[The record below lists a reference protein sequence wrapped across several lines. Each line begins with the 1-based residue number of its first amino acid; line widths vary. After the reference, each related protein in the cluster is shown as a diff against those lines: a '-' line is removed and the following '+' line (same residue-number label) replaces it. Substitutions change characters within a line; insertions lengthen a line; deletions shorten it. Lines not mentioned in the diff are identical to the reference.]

1 MFKQNRASTTTA
13 HHQLIK
19 EMLIQNFQLNF
30 FTEPIPCS
38 QISLLF
44 FKETNTGAFYT
55 AKWKVEMHQAS
66 VSVTY
71 LEGTER
77 FKTMLWIYP

>member
-1 MFKQNRASTTTA
+1 MFKQNGASTTTA

-38 QISLLF
+38 QTSLLF

-55 AKWKVEMHQAS
+55 AK
-66 VSVTY
+66 
-71 LEGTER
+71 
-77 FKTMLWIYP
+77 